1 MGKAIIAALAVLVVL
16 IGSSLPLVV
25 PPAPAWAASPPAS
38 PAEAASSAT
47 YVVRQGDYLYDVAHR
62 FGTTVRAIAQ
72 SNNLANPDL
81 IYPGQTLVI
90 PATGQPA
97 SGADTSSALGSAMA
111 VAGTAAPAQPAV
123 PAATPDTRSIVAAV
137 AMTEREAALLA
148 AVNARR
154 AAAGLNTLRF
164 EPALVPVARA
174 RSNDMAGRNYF
185 SHTTPEGGTVQDLVR
200 AAGLRYTW
208 ANEILARNN
217 YPDGQSVEVSISA
230 FMQSDNHRG
239 HILSP
244 VYHRA
249 AVGEAR
255 TPDGMHYFTVMLA
268 SEQ

>member
-1 MGKAIIAALAVLVVL
+1 MGKAIIAGLATLVVL
-16 IGSSLPLVV
+16 IGSSLPLVA
-25 PPAPAWAASPPAS
+25 PPPPAWAASPPAS
-38 PAEAASSAT
+38 PAQAASSAT

-81 IYPGQTLVI
+81 IYPGQTLML
-90 PATGQPA
+90 PAAGQSA
-97 SGADTSSALGSAMA
+97 SPSSA
-111 VAGTAAPAQPAV
+111 VAGSAIAVDRVADPAPLAAAAPVPESQPG
-123 PAATPDTRSIVAAV
+123 VAAI

-154 AAAGLNTLRF
+154 AAAGLNKLRF
-164 EPALVPVARA
+164 EPALVPVALA
-174 RSNDMAGRNYF
+174 RSNDMASRNYF

-230 FMQSDNHRG
+230 FMQSDPHRG

-244 VYHRA
+244 VYYRA